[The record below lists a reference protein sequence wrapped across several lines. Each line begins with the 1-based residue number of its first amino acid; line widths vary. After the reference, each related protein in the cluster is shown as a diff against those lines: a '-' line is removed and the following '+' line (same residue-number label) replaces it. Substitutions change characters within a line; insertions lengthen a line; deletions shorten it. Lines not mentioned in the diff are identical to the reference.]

1 MKIILIR
8 EVKSLGKP
16 DDIVNVAEGYARNY
30 LFPRHMAVPADAGH
44 TAELNNRRKK
54 EELKGEKLLEEGKSL
69 GEQLDGKQ
77 VTIKGKVGQ
86 GTRLY
91 GAITSA
97 DIAEAVQSQLGLKVD
112 KRKIEIEEAIKTLG
126 THDIRIHLHRDVIAG
141 MQVEVV
147 GQDAGNTAS

>member
-8 EVKSLGKP
+8 EVKSLGRP
-16 DDIVNVAEGYARNY
+16 DDIVNVAEGYARNF
-30 LFPRHMAVPADAGH
+30 LLPRQLAVPADAAH
-44 TAELNNRRKK
+44 MAELNKRRKK
-54 EELKGEKLLEEGKSL
+54 EEMKGEKLLEDGKSL
-69 GEQLDGKQ
+69 GEQLNGKH

-97 DIAEAVQSQLGLKVD
+97 DIAEAIQAQLGMKVD
-112 KRKIEIEEAIKTLG
+112 KRKIEVEEAIKTLG
-126 THDIRIHLHRDVIAG
+126 AHDIRIHLHRDVIAG

-147 GQDAGNTAS
+147 GE

>member
-1 MKIILIR
+1 MKVILVR

-16 DDIVNVAEGYARNY
+16 DDIVNVAEGYARNF
-30 LFPRHMAVPADAGH
+30 LFPRQLAVPADAGH
-44 TAELNNRRKK
+44 MAELEKRRKK

-69 GEQLDGKQ
+69 GEKLEGKH

-86 GTRLY
+86 GTKLY

-97 DIAEAVQSQLGLKVD
+97 DIVEAIQAQLDLKVD
-112 KRKIEIEEAIKTLG
+112 KRKIETEDAIKTIG
-126 THDIRIHLHRDVIAG
+126 SHDIKIHLHRDVIVG

-147 GQDAGNTAS
+147 GE